1 MIKEK
6 DAEISMFIKQF
17 ETVKDDFGYNLKLL
31 DARDDEIKRLS
42 GLIMELKN
50 KNHTMESDIQNMSSR
65 IHSLLQHEK
74 EMREKKLIETATNKV
89 IQVSIVDVV
98 SLYVVFQQLLK
109 ELSEEMESL
118 RWTMNDEIN
127 AKNREV
133 DQLRH
138 DIKICQMQRDDALE
152 SQRLDLTNTFE
163 GILTQRENEFHQIET
178 QINSQVN
185 DLEKKFESL
194 TTENM
199 KLKSDVSASARQME
213 GLTVEGQAKDDRCR
227 SMQWQLKDF
236 MQMAQ
241 SEQTELNSKIQQLQF
256 VIDTLKDEKGQM
268 SNAFE
273 MDIAKVY
280 INISDYIYMDNHMI
294 M

>member
-50 KNHTMESDIQNMSSR
+50 KNHTMESDIQNMSSQ

-89 IQVSIVDVV
+89 IQLSIVDVV

-163 GILTQRENEFHQIET
+163 GILTQRENEFHQIEK

-273 MDIAKVY
+273 MDVAKVLY
-280 INISDYIYMDNHMI
+280 KHI
-294 M
+294 